1 MEGLE
6 STQKALLLRI
16 FRALQTLRVHLYAK
30 HEQILKLI
38 IYMEKLLSSDWLR

>member
-1 MEGLE
+1 MGSLE

-16 FRALQTLRVHLYAK
+16 FRALQTLRVYLYAK

-38 IYMEKLLSSDWLR
+38 IYMEKLLSSD